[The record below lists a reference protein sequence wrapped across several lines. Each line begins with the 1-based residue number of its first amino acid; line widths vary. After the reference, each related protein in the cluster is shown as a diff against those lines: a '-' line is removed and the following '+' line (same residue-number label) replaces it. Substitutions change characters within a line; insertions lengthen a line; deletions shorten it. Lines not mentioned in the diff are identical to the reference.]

1 MYMYYSIIFNLCTL
15 PLRTQKAVTAYI
27 SSELFLP
34 FSFAE
39 QYRLVYFQACR
50 HSLRQ
55 LGPLMQ
61 SEPLN
66 TMFQKHLVDAT
77 VLHYGEFMNDLT
89 KVLVSTP
96 PRRLYLLNVIPC
108 AAELFV
114 SIFHSFEAGIA
125 DAISSFK

>member
-1 MYMYYSIIFNLCTL
+1 
-15 PLRTQKAVTAYI
+15 
-27 SSELFLP
+27 
-34 FSFAE
+34 
-39 QYRLVYFQACR
+39 
-50 HSLRQ
+50 
-55 LGPLMQ
+55 MQ

-89 KVLVSTP
+89 KVLVSTLP
-96 PRRLYLLNVIPC
+96 MRLYLLNVNPC

-125 DAISSFK
+125 DAISSFKWMKNNIIFEK